1 MVPCELEEG
10 AAWAAG
16 GGGAGRLPGSPGCKS
31 SLRWWSWIRELGSL
45 LEGGTWNMMR
55 ATTHTQVGCPDPGEF
70 LFTSSYL
77 ITNSMASTENLHVVV
92 FSAQKL
98 CLCPSV
104 IQAGS
109 GWWRVG
115 WGTVLQAGLRR
126 AMGTQTSCSGPGS
139 TCCVDSNYSRT
150 KRSNDP
156 TLLHNK
162 RGALNFPLPC
172 TLQPDRAKQCVSLM
186 SSWAPNLLE
195 IVSTYPSN
203 ISIKWPG
210 EKVRDFKESPGILW
224 LP

>member
-1 MVPCELEEG
+1 M
-10 AAWAAG
+10 
-16 GGGAGRLPGSPGCKS
+16 
-31 SLRWWSWIRELGSL
+31 
-45 LEGGTWNMMR
+45 EGGTWNMMR

-150 KRSNDP
+150 KRSP
-156 TLLHNK
+156 EESHCFQHHPSKVVKSRCHYRSSRLHNYTIS
-162 RGALNFPLPC
+162 A
-172 TLQPDRAKQCVSLM
+172 
-186 SSWAPNLLE
+186 E
-195 IVSTYPSN
+195 I
-203 ISIKWPG
+203 
-210 EKVRDFKESPGILW
+210 
-224 LP
+224 